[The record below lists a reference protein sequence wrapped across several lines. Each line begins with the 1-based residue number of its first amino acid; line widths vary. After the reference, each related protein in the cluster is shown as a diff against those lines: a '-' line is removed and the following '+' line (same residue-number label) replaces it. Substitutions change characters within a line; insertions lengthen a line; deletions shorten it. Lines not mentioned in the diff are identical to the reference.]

1 MTPITQ
7 NNPSVE
13 PGQVDFQELIREQ
26 LRQAVRFTLVT
37 ILQGEVDD
45 LVGAL
50 PYQRSPG
57 RRDYRNGSYARGLV
71 TGLGPVILDVPRTRR
86 GFQTQVFERY
96 HRRRIELDQAIGETF
111 VAGASMAQ
119 VGGIMETLTG
129 VKPSPATV
137 SRVHQTLEAEFQTW
151 KNRPLLAHYLYLF
164 ADGTYFT
171 VIYNAEGQKMPVLAV
186 VGITPTGE
194 RDVLAFS
201 VGERENQLAWEGV
214 CADLKRR
221 GLQQVDLWVTDGN
234 QAMLNAVAV
243 KFPTTPRQR
252 CIRHKLDN
260 VLAYVPKKQQAVVR
274 PELQAIFYQPSREKA
289 EQTLA
294 ACVQKY
300 AGLYPSAVECLQR
313 DLDACLTFYAF
324 PEAHWRTIRTTNV
337 IERLFEEVK
346 KRSHKMSAA
355 FRNEDS
361 CLLLFYAVIRSLK
374 LRRITVS
381 PKQPGPLNLH
391 KT

>member
-1 MTPITQ
+1 MTPTAQ
-7 NNPSVE
+7 NNLPVE
-13 PGQVDFQELIREQ
+13 PGQADFQELLRDQ
-26 LRQAVRFTLVT
+26 LRQAIRFTLVT
-37 ILQGEVDD
+37 ILQAEVDD

-71 TGLGPVILDVPRTRR
+71 TGLGPVTLDVPRTRH

-111 VAGASMAQ
+111 VAGASTAQ
-119 VGGIMETLTG
+119 VGGIIATLTG
-129 VKPSPATV
+129 VKPSPPTV
-137 SRVHQTLEAEFQTW
+137 SRVHQTLAAEFQAW
-151 KNRPLLAHYLYLF
+151 KTRSLLAHYLYLY

-194 RDVLAFS
+194 RDVLALS
-201 VGERENQLAWEGV
+201 VGERENHLAWEAV
-214 CADLKRR
+214 LDDLKQR
-221 GLQQVDLWVTDGN
+221 GLQQADLWITDGN
-234 QAMLNAVAV
+234 PAMLNALAA
-243 KFPTTPRQR
+243 KFSATPRQR
-252 CIRHKLDN
+252 CLKHKLDN
-260 VLAYVPKKQQAVVR
+260 VLAYIPKKQQALVR
-274 PELQAIFYQPSREKA
+274 PELQAIFYQPNREKA

-294 ACVQKY
+294 AVIQKF
-300 AGLYPSAVECLQR
+300 APLYPSAVECLQR
-313 DLDACLTFYAF
+313 DIDACLTFYAF
-324 PEAHWRTIRTTNV
+324 PEGHWRTIRTTNV

-374 LRRITVS
+374 LRRITVT
-381 PKQPGPLNLH
+381 PK
-391 KT
+391 

>member
-1 MTPITQ
+1 MTPTAQ
-7 NNPSVE
+7 NNPPIE
-13 PGQVDFQELIREQ
+13 LGQVDFQELLRDQ
-26 LRQAVRFTLVT
+26 LRQAIRFTLVT
-37 ILQGEVDD
+37 ILQAEVDD

-71 TGLGPVILDVPRTRR
+71 TGLGPVTLDVPRTRR

-111 VAGASMAQ
+111 VAGASTAQ
-119 VGGIMETLTG
+119 VGGIIETLTG
-129 VKPSPATV
+129 VKPSAPTV
-137 SRVHQTLEAEFQTW
+137 SRVHQTLAAEFQAW
-151 KNRPLLAHYLYLF
+151 KTRALLAHYLYLY

-194 RDVLAFS
+194 RDVLALS
-201 VGERENQLAWEGV
+201 VGERENHLAWEAV
-214 CADLKRR
+214 FDDLKHR
-221 GLQQVDLWVTDGN
+221 GLQQADLWITDGN
-234 QAMLNAVAV
+234 PAMLNALAA
-243 KFPTTPRQR
+243 KFSATPRQR
-252 CIRHKLDN
+252 CLKHKLDN
-260 VLAYVPKKQQAVVR
+260 VLAYIPKKQQALVR
-274 PELQAIFYQPSREKA
+274 PELQAIFYQPNREQA

-294 ACVQKY
+294 AVIQKF
-300 AGLYPSAVECLQR
+300 AALYPSAVECLQR

-324 PEAHWRTIRTTNV
+324 PEGHWRTIRTTNV

-374 LRRITVS
+374 LRRITVT
-381 PKQPGPLNLH
+381 PK
-391 KT
+391 

>member
-1 MTPITQ
+1 MTPIAQ
-7 NNPSVE
+7 NNPPVE
-13 PGQVDFQELIREQ
+13 PGQVDFQELLRDQ
-26 LRQAVRFTLVT
+26 LREAIRFTLVT
-37 ILQGEVDD
+37 ILQAEVDD

-71 TGLGPVILDVPRTRR
+71 TGLGPVTLDVPRTRR

-111 VAGASMAQ
+111 VAGASTAQ
-119 VGGIMETLTG
+119 VGGIIETLTG
-129 VKPSPATV
+129 VKPSPPTV
-137 SRVHQTLEAEFQTW
+137 SRVHQTLAAEFQAW
-151 KNRPLLAHYLYLF
+151 KTRSLLAHYLYLY

-171 VIYNAEGQKMPVLAV
+171 VIYNAEGQKTPVLAV

-194 RDVLAFS
+194 RDVLALS
-201 VGERENQLAWEGV
+201 VGERENHLAWEAV
-214 CADLKRR
+214 FDDLKHR
-221 GLQQVDLWVTDGN
+221 GLQQADLWITDGN
-234 QAMLNAVAV
+234 PAMLNALAA
-243 KFPTTPRQR
+243 KFSATPRQR
-252 CIRHKLDN
+252 CLKHKLDN
-260 VLAYVPKKQQAVVR
+260 VLAYIPKKQQALVR
-274 PELQAIFYQPSREKA
+274 PELQAIFYQPSREQA

-294 ACVQKY
+294 AVIQKF
-300 AGLYPSAVECLQR
+300 AALYPSAMECLQR
-313 DLDACLTFYAF
+313 DIDACLTFYAF
-324 PEAHWRTIRTTNV
+324 PEGHWRTIRTTNV

-374 LRRITVS
+374 LRRITVT
-381 PKQPGPLNLH
+381 PK
-391 KT
+391 